1 MDLAAGHYGGP
12 VNDTNVNDI
21 FKERYFL
28 FLVVN
33 KMYGVST
40 HHLMSVKWW
49 IILAGWHVWIRQC

>member
-33 KMYGVST
+33 N
-40 HHLMSVKWW
+40 
-49 IILAGWHVWIRQC
+49 IIRCTE